1 MPPDLPPPAGFPPL
15 SDETIADVT
24 LGDFV
29 AGDLAPAEAA
39 AVRTRAATD
48 PDLAA
53 RIARAERLEA
63 TLRSDGLLPVPVAL
77 VGRVLAGVRAERP
90 PWSRPAAVSQSPG
103 PMLSRGNRG
112 ARAAAALVLA
122 CAGAWTALGGAAP
135 VAALADVLAEPV
147 PYELGL
153 PASVVGP
160 LDRLPTLQAQ
170 SIPWPALAIPW
181 PALAIPWPA
190 LAIPWPDLA
199 VDERATRAADALP
212 VGPGA
217 LAALAVAAL
226 AGAFWTA
233 RRSSASDARRHSAS
247 DARRGPAPDARA

>member
-1 MPPDLPPPAGFPPL
+1 MYKRQRA
-15 SDETIADVT
+15 I
-24 LGDFV
+24 
-29 AGDLAPAEAA
+29 
-39 AVRTRAATD
+39 RAATD

-63 TLRSDGLLPVPVAL
+63 RLRSDGLLPVPVAL
-77 VGRVLAGVRAERP
+77 VGRVLGGVRAERP
-90 PWSRPAAVSQSPG
+90 PWSRPAVGSLPWG
-103 PMLSRGNRG
+103 PTPSRGSRG

-135 VAALADVLAEPV
+135 VAALADALAEPV

-160 LDRLPTLQAQ
+160 LDRLPVLGV
-170 SIPWPALAIPW
+170 PAF
-181 PALAIPWPA
+181 
-190 LAIPWPDLA
+190 PWPDLA
-199 VDERATRAADALP
+199 VDERAARAADALP

-226 AGAFWTA
+226 AGAVWTA
-233 RRSSASDARRHSAS
+233 RRRPGAR
-247 DARRGPAPDARA
+247 P